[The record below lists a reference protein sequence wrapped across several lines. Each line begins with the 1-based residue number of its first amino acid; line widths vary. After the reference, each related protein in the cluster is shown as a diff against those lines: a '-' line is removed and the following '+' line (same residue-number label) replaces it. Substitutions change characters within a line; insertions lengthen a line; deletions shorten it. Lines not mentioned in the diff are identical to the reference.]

1 MRRFVVARLVQTVV
15 TLFLVVTALY
25 IAVTVLPGDPVRAL
39 FGVSPPPPELY
50 SQITAFYELDQPLLV
65 QYVHYLGRLLT
76 GDLGRSYPADPFGVA
91 RVGPPVTTLVAAA
104 ASVSAVIVVGALV
117 VQAVVGLVVGLV
129 AAVAR
134 GHRSRG
140 LVYAVALLMVAT
152 PVLVVAVVSR
162 SVMGFHLGLLPS
174 TGIASGPESY
184 VLPIL
189 SLAALSVGYV
199 ALITRSEL
207 LASLASPYVRA
218 ARARGLPPHRVTG
231 VHALRPSLV
240 AVATFLAANVGQM
253 ITALVIVEGVFGIP
267 GIGGLLFNA
276 IQTRDRNLMV
286 GIVLV
291 IAVTVIVANA
301 LADVAV
307 ALLDPRVR
315 TVEDRP

>member
-1 MRRFVVARLVQTVV
+1 MRRFVVGRLVQTVV

-39 FGVSPPPPELY
+39 FGVRPPPPELY
-50 SQITAFYELDQPLLV
+50 SQITAFYELDRPLLV

-76 GDLGRSYPADPFGVA
+76 GDLGRSYPADPLGVA
-91 RVGPPVTTLVAAA
+91 RVGPPVTTLVASA

-117 VQAVVGLVVGLV
+117 VQAVAGLIVGFV
-129 AAVAR
+129 AAVSR
-134 GHRSRG
+134 GRRSRS

-174 TGIASGPESY
+174 TGISSGPEGY

-253 ITALVIVEGVFGIP
+253 VTALVIVEGVFGVP

-291 IAVTVIVANA
+291 IAVAVIVANA
-301 LADVAV
+301 LADIAVAV
-307 ALLDPRVR
+307 LDPRIR
-315 TVEDRP
+315 TA